1 MPPQLNNGMCN
12 PVRPNRR
19 VIMPPV
25 STANV
30 AAAPV
35 DARSGADQSFVS
47 MSRITHPTLAPR
59 AIWADTEDLMNTE
72 RTDDPAEATADLGRA
87 AWTHTSDAMWHVT
100 AAGIVTDANPA
111 VPELLGWT
119 PAVLVGRPFED
130 LLHPDDSDLV
140 ARAHIA
146 AGAGLRP
153 SPEVRLRTAAG
164 AWRPVRLAVIPV
176 GSGRLITGQDITDRR
191 AVTDRLAHAEFNLM
205 TNSTPEPPRPS
216 DSLPGH
222 RFDLVYRH
230 APIGMAVM
238 TVDGRFLTV
247 NPALSHILRATADD
261 LVGEDA
267 RRLTHPSDRPG
278 EQELVTQL
286 LTGSCE
292 SFRLEKRFVR
302 SDGTAVWVD
311 QQASL
316 IRDSDGHPHQIVAQ
330 FVDVDDRRKEYESL
344 RYEASHDPLTGL
356 ANRTLLSARLRDL
369 HREGRTDR
377 ALLYLDIDYFKSVN
391 DRYGHAG
398 GDAVLTEVAHRIRSL
413 VRTQDTVA
421 RIGGDEFIVIIEGT
435 PSPDAA
441 VNVAEKI
448 RTAVSRPIAVQD
460 EHLSVTVSVG
470 VSCCMLGP
478 SDPDSMLSRADEALY
493 RAKREG
499 RDRIVHGSG

>member
-1 MPPQLNNGMCN
+1 M
-12 PVRPNRR
+12 RR
-19 VIMPPV
+19 IP
-25 STANV
+25 S
-30 AAAPV
+30 
-35 DARSGADQSFVS
+35 
-47 MSRITHPTLAPR
+47 PTLAR
-59 AIWADTEDLMNTE
+59 RTSRVDTEGLMNTE
-72 RTDDPAEATADLGRA
+72 RTDDPAEVAADLGRA
-87 AWTHTSDAMWHVT
+87 AWAHTSDAMWRVT
-100 AAGIVTDANPA
+100 NDGIVTDANPA
-111 VPELLGWT
+111 VSELLGWT

-130 LLHPDDSDLV
+130 LLHPEDSDLV

-146 AGAGLRP
+146 ATAGLRP

-164 AWRPVRLAVIPV
+164 AWRPVRLAVLPI
-176 GSGRLITGQDITDRR
+176 GSGRLIRGQDIADLR
-191 AVTDRLAHAEFNLM
+191 AVTDRLAHAEFDLM
-205 TNSTPEPPRPS
+205 TNGADVPPAPS
-216 DSLPGH
+216 DSLPGQ
-222 RFDLVYRH
+222 RFDLVMRH

-238 TVDGRFLTV
+238 TLDGRFLTV
-247 NPALSHILRATADD
+247 NPALSHILRATSTD
-261 LVGEDA
+261 LVGADA

-278 EQELVTQL
+278 EQELIAQL

-292 SFRLEKRFVR
+292 SFRLEKRFLR

-316 IRDSDGHPHQIVAQ
+316 IRDADGHPHQIVAQ

-369 HREGRTDR
+369 HRDGRTDM

-421 RIGGDEFIVIIEGT
+421 RIGGDEFIVIIAGT

-448 RTAVSRPIAVQD
+448 RAAASRPIAVQD
-460 EHLSVTVSVG
+460 EYLSVTVSVG

-478 SDPDSMLSRADEALY
+478 SDPDAMLGRADEALY